1 MKKRIYSLALSTG
14 LFLAVAQAATF
25 EEIGVIE
32 SIDMGRNLIK
42 VNDQFYHLP
51 SSVRL
56 NNGGEAM
63 LRVQPGYLV
72 GFSGEQK
79 SISSLYIYP
88 ESEAEAE
95 ENMRDFNEQQGREK
109 HAQ

>member
-25 EEIGVIE
+25 EEVGVIE

-42 VNDQFYHLP
+42 VNNQFYHLP

-79 SISSLYIYP
+79 RISSLYIYP

-95 ENMRDFNEQQGREK
+95 ENLRLLKEQRSGRS
-109 HAQ
+109 HD